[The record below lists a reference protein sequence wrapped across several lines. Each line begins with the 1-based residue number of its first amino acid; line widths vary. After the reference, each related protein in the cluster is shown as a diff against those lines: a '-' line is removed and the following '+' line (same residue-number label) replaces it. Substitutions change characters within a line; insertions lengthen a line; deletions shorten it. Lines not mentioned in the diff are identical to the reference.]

1 MTSYRPNPH
10 LLLDT
15 QNSHNISATDS
26 DPVAYTTYITNRQVL
41 YVTEFNVTST
51 GGFNAVGLGDFTNPQ
66 SNLSSTVAYSSDG
79 TIYIAGSGVSPAIP
93 QSWDDGKH
101 NITLAVDFAKSLF
114 YYSLDQGPWNND
126 VFADPNAGL
135 GGFDFSHLGLT
146 QFCFA
151 SQFTDVNDDV
161 YISSYISKPLPFSI
175 EVPFRIPFSVMY
187 DDTRQ
192 AYVQIINDDT
202 ARNVEL
208 IENGTILTIVR
219 PVAHVFPYQFRE
231 GYTYQFV
238 DAGDDLISDTFAI
251 NLTSIDLVILSA
263 SNSSITFQFNDGVE
277 APTGL
282 YNVTV
287 DDTFYDSYSATGI
300 YTINHG
306 LLPGQ
311 NVNLQINRT
320 NENNDYF
327 ISPVVVCVI
336 EQNLV
341 LTGLTD
347 TSVQLI
353 LNPTSTCTGTT
364 IYLYQNGTPVQ
375 SLANPSGP
383 VSVTRSG
390 LTPNTSYT
398 FYYITDFGYER
409 SSPLY
414 ITTPSVPPTQKLN
427 FSTTWFFSP

>member
-1 MTSYRPNPH
+1 MTSYRANPQ
-10 LLLDT
+10 LRLDL
-15 QNSHNISATDS
+15 QNSQNISQS
-26 DPVAYTTYITNRQVL
+26 DREPIAYTTYITNRQGL
-41 YVTEFNVTST
+41 YVTEFIVNST

-66 SNLSSTVAYSSDG
+66 SGLSSTVAYISDG
-79 TIYIAGSGVSPAIP
+79 AVYIAGSGVGPDVP

-101 NITLAVDFAKSLF
+101 NITLAVDFTNYLF
-114 YYSLDQGPWNND
+114 YYSLDQGYWNNND
-126 VFADPNAGL
+126 HADPNAGV
-135 GGFDFSHLGLT
+135 GGFDFSSLGLT

-151 SQFTDVNDDV
+151 SQFANANDDV
-161 YISSYISKPLPFSI
+161 SISSYITKPLPLSI

-187 DDTRQ
+187 DDPAQ
-192 AYVQIINDDT
+192 AYVQIVNDGI
-202 ARNVEL
+202 ARDVEL
-208 IENGTILTIVR
+208 FENGMILGVGR
-219 PVAHVFPYQFRE
+219 PVDSVFSYQFVE

-238 DAGDDLISDTFAI
+238 DAGEGLISEIFAI
-251 NLTSIDLVILSA
+251 TPTSITLNILSA
-263 SNSSITFQFNDGVE
+263 SNSSITFQFKDTVE

-287 DDTFYDSYSATGI
+287 DDTVYDSYSATGI
-300 YTINHG
+300 YTING
-306 LLPGQ
+306 FPPGTK
-311 NVNLQINRT
+311 VNLQINRT
-320 NENNDYF
+320 SDNVDYF
-327 ISPVVVCVI
+327 ISPVVICVI

-347 TSVQLI
+347 TSVHLI
-353 LNPTSTCTGTT
+353 LNPTSTCVGSTF
-364 IYLYQNGTPVQ
+364 YLYQNGSPVQ

-398 FYYITDFGYER
+398 FYYITDNGYER

-414 ITTPSVPPTQKLN
+414 ITTPSVPPTQKFN